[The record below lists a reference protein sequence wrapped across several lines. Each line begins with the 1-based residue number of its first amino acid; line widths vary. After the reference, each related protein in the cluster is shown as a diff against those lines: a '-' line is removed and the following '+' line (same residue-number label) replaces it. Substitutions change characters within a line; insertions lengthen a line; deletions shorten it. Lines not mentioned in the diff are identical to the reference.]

1 MHTKSTVRKEPNGSV
16 ALIVSAFIV
25 VLALAALDQ
34 TIVSTA
40 LPAISEELGEK
51 LRLSWVFSSY
61 LIASTVVIPLY
72 GKLGDLYGR
81 KVVLQVAIGV
91 FLAGSALCG
100 ISNGMTELI
109 IYRGLQGAGGGGLMT
124 LTMTAVSDLVPDH
137 ERGRYLGMLGAA
149 YGIAALFGPPLGGI
163 LAEYLSWRW
172 IFYINLPLGLL
183 SMLVLAYSFRH
194 RSEPR
199 KHIIDYPGAIALTA
213 ALVLML
219 ISTKMSIA
227 STDAPSSPSVVFP
240 ILALVFAFAFLWI
253 ETRAPEPILPLEL
266 FRVQTFMAANVLSAI
281 LGVGMFTA
289 VVFLPLYLQI
299 AQGFSPVA
307 SGMQLLPMTLGI
319 TTASLGCGRHVGRAG
334 RYRQFALTGCALIS
348 VAYALLATM
357 PDAPRSIEISIYMLV
372 LGLGLGLLFPV
383 VTMAAQNS
391 VPVKH
396 IGTAT
401 ATPIMLRS
409 VGGAIGVSLLGAL
422 FSNRIT
428 HEFTHHFSMPDHAGA
443 TTSAATQPSAI
454 AGSEAVVM
462 AFSAALHPLF
472 WIAAA
477 IAVIGFFVAW
487 MLPGAPA
494 LSEYGE
500 KPAELNIKQTEQ
512 N

>member
-1 MHTKSTVRKEPNGSV
+1 MRQKNTFTKEPNGRV
-16 ALIVSAFIV
+16 ALTVSAFIV
-25 VLALAALDQ
+25 ALVLAALDQ

-40 LPAISEELGEK
+40 LPAISEELNERS
-51 LRLSWVFSSY
+51 RLSWVFSSY

-81 KVVLQVAIGV
+81 KTVLQIAIGL
-91 FLAGSALCG
+91 FLVGSVLCG
-100 ISNGMTELI
+100 ISTGMTELI
-109 IYRGLQGAGGGGLMT
+109 VYRGLQGAGGGGLMT

-163 LAEYLSWRW
+163 FVEHLSWRW
-172 IFYINLPLGLL
+172 IFYANLPFGLL
-183 SMLVLAYSFRH
+183 SMLMLAYSFHH
-194 RSEPR
+194 RPKPR
-199 KHIIDYPGAIALTA
+199 KHVIDYPGAVALTA
-213 ALVLML
+213 ALVMML
-219 ISTKMSIA
+219 IGTKMSAA
-227 STDAPSSPSVVFP
+227 STDATLSASVVFPVVFP
-240 ILALVFAFAFLWI
+240 ILALVFASLFLWI

-266 FRVQTFMAANVLSAI
+266 FREQTFTAANVLSTI
-281 LGVGMFTA
+281 LGVSMFTA

-299 AQGFSPVA
+299 AQGFSPIA

-319 TTASLGCGRHVGRAG
+319 TTASLGCGRHVARVG
-334 RYRQFALTGCALIS
+334 RYRQFALTGCALVA

-357 PDAPRSIEISIYMLV
+357 SNAPKDIEIPIYMLV

-391 VPVKH
+391 VSIQH

-428 HEFTHHFSMPDHAGA
+428 HEFAHHFSTPDKA
-443 TTSAATQPSAI
+443 SAI
-454 AGSEAVVM
+454 PGSEAVVT

-477 IAVIGFFVAW
+477 IAVIGFGVAW
-487 MLPGAPA
+487 MLPGALA
-494 LSEYGE
+494 QSAYAE
-500 KPAELNIKQTEQ
+500 KPAELNMKQTK
-512 N
+512 